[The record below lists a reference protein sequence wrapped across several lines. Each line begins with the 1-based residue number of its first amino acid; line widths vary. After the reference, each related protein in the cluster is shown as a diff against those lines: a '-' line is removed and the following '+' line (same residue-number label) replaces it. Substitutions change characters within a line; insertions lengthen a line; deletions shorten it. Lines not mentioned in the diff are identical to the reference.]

1 MGVQQTPWQAACML
15 HSALSAGSPPAP
27 VRSPLVDL
35 PRTPEEYVV
44 GVFSGLS
51 YARFT
56 SADVVVGRAG
66 PTVVFGTPHFLA
78 GYAAGSLAMR
88 GRARRK
94 ARRMTQPQ
102 WRSRPMLRTV
112 ATTHRLWCEIPGDEW
127 KHFNYDTTVDV
138 RLEDDA
144 LVMSFVDA
152 PAVRIG
158 GAWAPWLAVA
168 AAHLIYGPAA
178 SARLPWLDG
187 LAHPVSSR

>member
-1 MGVQQTPWQAACML
+1 MGAPQTPWQAACTL
-15 HSALSAGSPPAP
+15 HSALSAGSPPPP
-27 VRSPLVDL
+27 VHSPLVDL
-35 PRTPEEYVV
+35 PREPEEYVV
-44 GVFSGLS
+44 GVFSGLT

-56 SADVVVGRAG
+56 AADVLVGRGG

-94 ARRMTQPQ
+94 ARRMAQPQ
-102 WRSRPMLRTV
+102 WRQRSMLRTV
-112 ATTHRLWCEIPGDEW
+112 VTTHRLWCEIPGDEW
-127 KHFNYDTTVDV
+127 KRFNYDTTVDV
-138 RLEDDA
+138 RLEDNA
-144 LVMSFVDA
+144 LVMSFSDA

-168 AAHLIYGPAA
+168 AAHLTFGPTAA
-178 SARLPWLDG
+178 ARLPWLAR